1 MKSWKI
7 LVCLLSLV
15 FFVLAGTACQESGA
29 TKTATFRG
37 ALYKNSDGSG
47 LFMRAGG
54 KRYEIES
61 QQDLEAMVGKM
72 ITLTGAV
79 SEDAGKYSIVVNS
92 VKAD

>member
-1 MKSWKI
+1 MKNWRL

-15 FFVLAGTACQESGA
+15 FFVVAGTACQETGA
-29 TKTATFRG
+29 AKNATFRG

-61 QQDLEAMVGKM
+61 QQDLTALVGKM
-72 ITLTGAV
+72 VTLTGAV
-79 SEDAGKYSIVVNS
+79 SENAGKYSVVVNS
-92 VKAD
+92 VKED